1 MNDRKD
7 TLFLNHCL
15 VSSDFTSL
23 VIGCGI
29 VPDFDTPEYATFGA
43 TQSRKWETSEGM
55 DPNSYGLNTG
65 TDPGQYKNGTTIIHT
80 LVDVVSK
87 NGN

>member
-1 MNDRKD
+1 MI
-7 TLFLNHCL
+7 
-15 VSSDFTSL
+15 VSSTVCLPTAEANVISL
-23 VIGCGI
+23 VTGCGI

-65 TDPGQYKNGTTIIHT
+65 TDSDKYKNGTTIIKT